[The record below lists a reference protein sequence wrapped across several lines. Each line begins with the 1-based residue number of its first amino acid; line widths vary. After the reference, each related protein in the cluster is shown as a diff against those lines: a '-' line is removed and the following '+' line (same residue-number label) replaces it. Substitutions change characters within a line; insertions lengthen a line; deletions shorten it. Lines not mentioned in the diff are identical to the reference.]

1 MKCIRNYQA
10 ARYRASS
17 LLRGLTR
24 GDGNCFLIL
33 NFIQSLNKYLLGA
46 TICQA
51 LFQTHKLIVN
61 KTKMCWDFEG
71 KKSNCRKSFPC
82 APPPSPLPRFLPCFS
97 IRALEK
103 SDSASSRGLVPV
115 ALVGVAVSDCCW
127 QKDPQSVGQ
136 YVSQLGCS
144 HNKIGGGL
152 NTDRRLEQQKFI
164 FLTVLEARSPR
175 SRCQQS

>member
-1 MKCIRNYQA
+1 MHQEL
-10 ARYRASS
+10 SS
-17 LLRGLTR
+17 
-24 GDGNCFLIL
+24 CK
-33 NFIQSLNKYLLGA
+33 IQGIIFTQRFDQGRWELFSNTKLYSVTQQYLLSA

-51 LFQTHKLIVN
+51 LFQTHKLTVN

-71 KKSNCRKSFPC
+71 KKLNCRKSSPC
-82 APPPSPLPRFLPCFS
+82 APPPSPLPKSLSCFS

-103 SDSASSRGLVPV
+103 SDSASSLGLVPV
-115 ALVGVAVSDCCW
+115 ALVGVAVSDCYW

-152 NTDRRLEQQKFI
+152 NNRNSFSHSPGGQKSKIKVSAGLISF
-164 FLTVLEARSPR
+164 
-175 SRCQQS
+175 